1 MATLSS
7 NHLVPIFPATYL
19 DSKGHRHMEQLAWVR
34 HDKTN
39 LLVWG
44 LYERTTSRD
53 KKGEAKSDCVCFV
66 FFQEAERD

>member
-1 MATLSS
+1 
-7 NHLVPIFPATYL
+7 
-19 DSKGHRHMEQLAWVR
+19 MEQLAWVR